1 MTAHRY
7 QITLAGVLG
16 EVGREA
22 FGDFKIESDDSATVL
37 TAYLDQ
43 AALYGALNRIM
54 SLGFE
59 LIQLDRMSDGSI
71 ADGQR

>member
-1 MTAHRY
+1 MHPHSY
-7 QITLAGVLG
+7 QITVSGDLG

-22 FGDFKIESDDSATVL
+22 FEDFKIESCDETTVL
-37 TAYLDQ
+37 TGYLDQ

-59 LIQLDRMSDGSI
+59 LVRLDRVVSGRRTG
-71 ADGQR
+71 GQG

>member
-16 EVGREA
+16 EAGREA

-37 TAYLDQ
+37 TGYLDQ

-59 LIQLDRMSDGSI
+59 LVRLDRVTCGRRT
-71 ADGQR
+71 GGWE

>member
-1 MTAHRY
+1 VTAHRY

-16 EVGREA
+16 EAGREA
-22 FGDFKIESDDSATVL
+22 FGDFKIEPDDSTTVL
-37 TAYLDQ
+37 TGYLDQ

-59 LIQLDRMSDGSI
+59 LIQLDRMSDGRITDS
-71 ADGQR
+71 QR